1 MRIRI
6 LAAIGL
12 AASLA
17 GCGTITRGT
26 DESIAFLSEP
36 PGAAVTT
43 NKGYACPATPCSIKV
58 ERTDEFDVTFTKP
71 GYEPQIVPVRTEIV
85 GKGAAGMAGNV
96 LVGGVIGIGVD
107 AATGAAFDHKP
118 NPVSVVLVPEAR
130 PGPVSRRG
138 RRGVR
143 PEG

>member
-1 MRIRI
+1 MRVQV
-6 LAAIGL
+6 LAAALL
-12 AASLA
+12 AAGVA

-26 DESIAFLSEP
+26 DEPVAFLSDP

-43 NKGYACPATPCSIKV
+43 TKGYACPATPCSIKV
-58 ERTDEFDVTFTKP
+58 ERSDEFDVTFSKP
-71 GYEPQIVPVRTEIV
+71 GYQPQIVPVRTEVV

-118 NPVSVVLVPEAR
+118 NPVSVVLVPEGKPSVPA
-130 PGPVSRRG
+130 RRG
-138 RRGVR
+138 RRNAA